1 MTSHNNMYVMMT
13 LCCKIFGRLLST
25 SPIHQNIFP
34 AKISGRTVDR
44 NNVAFSQCHVNVTIN
59 HMGPCLTHDR
69 LQCVIGNRKTVDIK
83 N

>member
-25 SPIHQNIFP
+25 SP